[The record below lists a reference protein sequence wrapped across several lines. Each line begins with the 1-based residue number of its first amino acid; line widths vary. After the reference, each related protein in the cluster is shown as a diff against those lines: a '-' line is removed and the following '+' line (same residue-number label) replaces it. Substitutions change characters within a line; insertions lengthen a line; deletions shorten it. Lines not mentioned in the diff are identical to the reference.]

1 MEIILTLLL
10 SYIIGILL
18 WAFISIFINDIQTYG
33 DLLEELKGTPAFMLV
48 LNILTF
54 IGYSIV
60 CIFSYTIY
68 MLYKFLLIEKL
79 WNKIK
84 DKKIK
89 SWIKE

>member
-18 WAFISIFINDIQTYG
+18 WAFISIFTNNIQTYG
-33 DLLEELKGTPAFMLV
+33 DLLEELKCTPAFIPV

-54 IGYSIV
+54 IGCSIV
-60 CIFSYTIY
+60 CIFVFTIDV
-68 MLYKFLLIEKL
+68 LYKFLLIEKL

-89 SWIKE
+89 SWTKE